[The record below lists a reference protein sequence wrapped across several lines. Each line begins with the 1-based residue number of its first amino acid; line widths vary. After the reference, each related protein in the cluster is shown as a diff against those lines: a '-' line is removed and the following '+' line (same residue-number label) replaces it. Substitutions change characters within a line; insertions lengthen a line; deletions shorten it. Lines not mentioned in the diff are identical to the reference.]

1 MMNKLVR
8 GAAILAFGTLSSPA
22 AFAQDMT
29 VTSAEV
35 SEGSTIKDA
44 QVANVFGCKGR
55 QYLSVLELERGAE

>member
-35 SEGSTIKDA
+35 SEGSTIKA
-44 QVANVFGCKGR
+44 I
-55 QYLSVLELERGAE
+55 